1 MKNLL
6 LALMCLFT
14 LACTDKYELNTSCPN
29 DVSHIVRDQP
39 RFNDLL
45 SVAADKEAQGCEVI
59 IIKNRRDTVYVSKQ
73 PQSVGLIHDHEHA
86 PYTTCQG
93 VLFLPPDDAF
103 IQKLVSQ

>member
-45 SVAADKEAQGCEVI
+45 SVAADKEDQGCDVV
-59 IIKNRRDTVYVSKQ
+59 IIKNRKDTVYVSRQ
-73 PQSVGLIHDHEHA
+73 PKSIGLIHGHEHK
-86 PYTTCQG
+86 PYTTCEG
-93 VLFLPPDDAF
+93 VLFLPPDDPF
-103 IQKLVSQ
+103 TKKLMSQ